1 MKTQYRIFFMF
12 FTVVLLCH
20 SGIAQYSIYHST
32 FGSGGGMV
40 SGENTTGTV
49 TVGQLIIGSSQNDS
63 NTVYAG
69 LWYTAYTPVVTSV
82 DLTDDN
88 RMPFEYRLEQNY
100 PNPFNPSTVI
110 QFSVPE
116 QTHVTLTV
124 YDLLGRKVMNLV
136 DSDFSAGNYSVTFD
150 ASGLSSGV
158 YIYRL
163 EAGSYISTKRFVYTK

>member
-1 MKTQYRIFFMF
+1 MKTQYRIFFML
-12 FTVVLLCH
+12 FTVILLYH
-20 SGIAQYSIYHST
+20 TGIAQYSIHHST

-40 SGENTTGTV
+40 SGENNAGTV
-49 TVGQLIIGSSQNDS
+49 TVGQLVIGSSQNES

-69 LWYTAYTPVVTSV
+69 LWYAAYTPVVTSV
-82 DLTDDN
+82 DFKDDN
-88 RMPFEYRLEQNY
+88 GMPFEYRLEQNF

-116 QTHVTLTV
+116 QTHVALVV
-124 YDLLGRKVMNLV
+124 YDLLGRQVLNLV
-136 DSDFSAGNYSVTFD
+136 DSDLSAGNYSVTFD

-163 EAGSYISTKRFVYTK
+163 EAGSYINTKRLVYTK